1 MRSEA
6 QQKMDWWLQ
15 LDENYEDEAI
25 TRPRKTRPGRP
36 KRTVTQERSELAEQL
51 DQPESGYPF
60 TYKAARHE
68 ATWISTSLERFYD
81 DSLISDVL
89 RIVKGGKEANVYCCQ
104 ANPALGLDLL
114 AAKIYRPRMLR
125 NLKNDAL
132 YREGR
137 AVLDDEGKA
146 LRDTRSL
153 RAIRKKTRIGSE
165 MSITSWIEH
174 EYRMLEELYRA
185 GADVP
190 EPIAQ
195 AGNAILMAYIG
206 EEGNPAP
213 TLSEVTLSQAEA
225 RPMFERLMENVRL
238 MLEHHLIHA
247 DLSAYNVLY
256 WEGAATIID
265 FPQGVDSLRNRRAF
279 DLLRRDV
286 ERLCQYFARYGLRAD
301 ARALSG
307 ELWNRYERGRMED
320 M

>member
-1 MRSEA
+1 
-6 QQKMDWWLQ
+6 MDWWSQ
-15 LDENYEDEAI
+15 LEEDDEAEG
-25 TRPRKTRPGRP
+25 TARHRRVRPARP
-36 KRTVTQERSELAEQL
+36 KRTEGQARSELAGQL
-51 DQPESGYPF
+51 YQPEAGYNF

-68 ATWISTSLERFYD
+68 QLWISTALEKFYD
-81 DSLISDVL
+81 DSLITDVL
-89 RIVKGGKEANVYCCQ
+89 RIVKGGKEANVYCCR
-104 ANPALGLDLL
+104 ANPALGMELL

-137 AVLDDEGKA
+137 VLLDDEGKA
-146 LRDTRSL
+146 LHDQRSQ

-174 EYRMLEELYRA
+174 EYKTLDRLYQA

-190 EPIAQ
+190 RPITQ

-206 EEGNPAP
+206 EEGSPAP
-213 TLSEVTLSQAEA
+213 TLSEVTLSRAEA
-225 RPMFERLMENVRL
+225 KPLFDRLIENVRL
-238 MLEHHLIHA
+238 MLERHLVHA

-256 WEGAATIID
+256 WEGSATIID

-279 DLLRRDV
+279 DLLLRDV
-286 ERLCQYFARYGLRAD
+286 ERLCQYFARYGVRAN
-301 ARALSG
+301 AQALAG

-320 M
+320 

>member
-1 MRSEA
+1 
-6 QQKMDWWLQ
+6 MDWWLQ
-15 LDENYEDEAI
+15 LDENYEEQAI
-25 TRPRKTRPGRP
+25 VRPRKVRPGKSR
-36 KRTVTQERSELAEQL
+36 RTVDQDRSELAEQL

-68 ATWISTSLERFYD
+68 ALWISTALGMFYD
-81 DSLISDVL
+81 DSLITDVL
-89 RIVKGGKEANVYCCQ
+89 RMVKGGKEANVYCCQ

-137 AVLDDEGKA
+137 AVLDDDGKS
-146 LRDTRSL
+146 LRDTRSQ

-190 EPIAQ
+190 RPVAQ

-206 EEGNPAP
+206 EEGSPAP
-213 TLSEVTLSQAEA
+213 TLSEVTLPHAEA
-225 RPMFERLMENVRL
+225 RPMFDRLMENVRL
-238 MLEHHLIHA
+238 MLEHHLVHA

-256 WEGAATIID
+256 WEGSATIID

-286 ERLCQYFARYGLRAD
+286 ERLCQYFTRYGLRANP
-301 ARALSG
+301 RALSVD
-307 ELWNRYERGRMED
+307 LWNRYERGRMEEA
-320 M
+320 

>member
-1 MRSEA
+1 M
-6 QQKMDWWLQ
+6 
-15 LDENYEDEAI
+15 
-25 TRPRKTRPGRP
+25 
-36 KRTVTQERSELAEQL
+36 
-51 DQPESGYPF
+51 
-60 TYKAARHE
+60 
-68 ATWISTSLERFYD
+68 FYD
-81 DSLISDVL
+81 DSLITDVL
-89 RIVKGGKEANVYCCQ
+89 RMVKGGKEANVYCCQ

-137 AVLDDEGKA
+137 AILDDDGKT
-146 LRDTRSL
+146 LRDTRSQ

-174 EYRMLEELYRA
+174 EYRLLEELHRA

-190 EPIAQ
+190 RPVAQ

-213 TLSEVTLSQAEA
+213 TLNEVTLPQAEA
-225 RPMFERLMENVRL
+225 RPLFDRLIENVRL
-238 MLEHHLIHA
+238 MLEHHLVHA

-256 WEGAATIID
+256 WERSATIID
-265 FPQGVDSLRNRRAF
+265 FPQCVDSLRNRRAF

-286 ERLCQYFARYGLRAD
+286 ERLCQYFARYGLRAN

-307 ELWNRYERGRMED
+307 ELWNRYERGRMEE